1 MINSA
6 LVPTTQEELDHLGW
20 PDLDVILVSG
30 DTYVDSPH
38 IGAAVIARVLL
49 AAGFRVGIIAQPNI
63 QDGRDIQRLGEPGL
77 FWGVTG
83 GNVDSMVANYTPSGR
98 RRKTDDMTP
107 GGRNT
112 RRPDRAVLVYSN
124 LIRRHFKQTRPI
136 VLGGIEASLRRIS
149 HYDAWSDSVRR
160 SVLFDAKADLLL
172 YGMADESVV
181 ALAHK
186 LKKGEAAHTLPG
198 LCYISPGLPLPDDR
212 WSGPDVQMPAHAQ
225 VREDKQAFTRM
236 FDIFYANADPAI
248 GRRLIQQQDTRYL
261 VQNPPPAPPAPDAL
275 DAVYAL
281 PYTRE
286 VHPFYRQDGAVRA
299 LETIRFSLT
308 THRGCFGGCRFC
320 AITVHQGRQVVSR
333 SRDAIVREAA
343 ALTCHPAFRGIIS
356 DVGGP
361 TANMYGMTCRS
372 ARQKG
377 SCVDKGCLFPRPC
390 KSLVADHSAQIE
402 LLRALRAVAGVRRV
416 FVASGLRYDL
426 VLADKRH
433 GRCYLDELLRHH
445 VSGQLK
451 IAPEHIDD
459 TLLRRMGKPDRQSLE
474 AFIRQFDLT
483 NRRIP
488 QRRFLTYY
496 FMAAFPGCSEQ
507 EMVRLRIFAER
518 TLGLVPEQVQIFTP
532 TPSTYATV
540 MYHTGIDPFT
550 GEDLF
555 VEKNL
560 RAKAKQKALVV
571 EKERRGRKKGGPG

>member
-1 MINSA
+1 MQSKSQSPRF
-6 LVPTTQEELDHLGW
+6 VPTTPEELDRLGW
-20 PDLDVILVSG
+20 QDLDVILVSG

-38 IGAAVIARVLL
+38 IGATVIARVLL
-49 AAGFRVGIIAQPNI
+49 AAGFRVGVIAQPDI
-63 QDGRDIQRLGEPGL
+63 QDGRDIQRLGEPLL

-83 GNVDSMVANYTPSGR
+83 GNVDSMVANYTSSGR

-160 SVLFDAKADLLL
+160 SILFDAKADLLL

-181 ALAHK
+181 TLAHN
-186 LKKGEAAHTLPG
+186 LKNRAAVHTMPG
-198 LCYISPGLPLPDDR
+198 LCYISPGLPSPDDR
-212 WSGPDVQMPAHAQ
+212 WNGPDVELPSHAQ
-225 VREDKQAFTRM
+225 VCEDKQAFIRM
-236 FDIFYANADPAI
+236 FDLFFANADPAT
-248 GRRLIQQQDTRYL
+248 GRRLIQRQDTRFL
-261 VQNPPPAPPAPDAL
+261 VQNPPPAPPSPDKL
-275 DAVYAL
+275 DEVYAL

-286 VHPFYRQDGAVRA
+286 VHPFYSQAGAVQA

-333 SRDAIVREAA
+333 SRDAIVREAV
-343 ALTCHPAFRGIIS
+343 ALTCHPAFKGIIS

-361 TANMYGMTCRS
+361 TANMYGMACRS

-377 SCVDKGCLFPRPC
+377 GCIDKGCLFPHAC
-390 KSLVADHSAQIE
+390 KSLVTDHGAQIQ
-402 LLRALRAVAGVRRV
+402 LLRALRAVAGVRKV

-426 VLADKRH
+426 ILADKRN
-433 GRCYLDELLRHH
+433 GKKYLDELLRHH

-451 IAPEHIDD
+451 IAPEHIDE
-459 TLLRRMGKPDRQSLE
+459 TLLRRMGKPDRRSLE
-474 AFIRQFDLT
+474 AFIRQFDLI
-483 NRRIP
+483 NRRMP
-488 QRRFLTYY
+488 RRQFLTYY
-496 FMAAFPGCSEQ
+496 FMAAFPGCTEH
-507 EMVRLRIFAER
+507 EMDRLRAFAER
-518 TLGLVPEQVQIFTP
+518 KLGLVPEQVQIFTP
-532 TPSTYATV
+532 TPSTYATA
-540 MYHTGIDPFT
+540 MYYTGVDPFT
-550 GEDLF
+550 GEALF

-560 RAKAKQKALVV
+560 RAKVKQKMVV
-571 EKERRGRKKGGPG
+571 VKK